1 MVTRTLSTS
10 CSSGE
15 RMLPQLNKSD
25 ADLILNQKTMALLRL
40 VQVLQKIGI
49 TISDDEEL
57 DDAEENQD

>member
-1 MVTRTLSTS
+1 MKNKKQLVFL
-10 CSSGE
+10 E
-15 RMLPQLNKSD
+15 RVNPETD
-25 ADLILNQKTMALLRL
+25 ADEALLRL